1 MIHPT
6 AIVSKESNIDK
17 DVEIGPFCIIEK
29 GVRIEKGTVVMNGVV
44 IRKGTIIG
52 KNNKIFPYVIIGEEP
67 QDKSY
72 RKEDTEVE
80 IGNGNEI
87 REFVTIHRAVGEGK
101 KTKIGDKNYIMTYS
115 HIGHNAKVGNSTIIV
130 NGATLGGYAEVG
142 SYAYLSAYVALHQFT
157 RVGAYAI
164 VGGGY
169 RVIKDVIP
177 FALAAGEP
185 LRIVSV
191 NTVGLRRNNFSQ
203 ERREIIKDTFR
214 ILFRSNLN
222 TRQAIEKIENQ
233 MPMNEDIRLI
243 IDFIKTSKR
252 GIVKGG

>member
-17 DVEIGPFCIIEK
+17 DVDIGPFCIIEE
-29 GVRIEKGTVVMNGVV
+29 GVRIEGETIIMNGVI
-44 IRKGTIIG
+44 IRKGTTIG

-72 RKEDTEVE
+72 QGENTEVE
-80 IGNGNEI
+80 IGDGNDI
-87 REFVTIHRAVGEGK
+87 REFVTIHRAVGVGK
-101 KTKIGDKNYIMTYS
+101 KTTLGNRNYIMAYS
-115 HIGHNAKVGNSTIIV
+115 HIGHNAKVGNNTIIV

-142 SYAYLSAYVALHQFT
+142 SYAYLSAYVALHQFA

-203 ERREIIKDTFR
+203 KRRETIKETFNL
-214 ILFRSNLN
+214 LFRSNLN
-222 TRQAIEKIENQ
+222 THQAIERIENQ
-233 MPMNEDIRLI
+233 MPMNEDVKLI